1 MCSITFLLVEDSEA
15 YSNPQSDDICER
27 NDSTKHW
34 QCPWGSS
41 VIDEIAPSFRTI
53 LEENYLSSSV
63 FPSEDTKTN
72 RMLWWKRRTK
82 LDDCLGKLLG

>member
-1 MCSITFLLVEDSEA
+1 MLVEGSED
-15 YSNPQSDDICER
+15 YSNPLSVDICER

-41 VIDEIAPSFRTI
+41 AIDEIAPAFRII
-53 LEENYLSSSV
+53 LEGNYLSSSEL
-63 FPSEDTKTN
+63 PSEDTKTN
-72 RMLWWKRRTK
+72 RKLWWKRRTK

>member
-1 MCSITFLLVEDSEA
+1 MCLITFVLVEGSED
-15 YSNPQSDDICER
+15 YSNLQSDDNCER
-27 NDSTKHW
+27 NDLAKHW

-41 VIDEIAPSFRTI
+41 VVDEIAPAFRII

-63 FPSEDTKTN
+63 FPLEDTKTN